1 MAPLSIIDSH
11 IHLWPESMANEQG
24 HAWMTPGMPLAKPQI
39 PEDYFRA
46 SEQQQEQEEQQEQQ
60 EQQEK
65 EEEDD
70 PSSSSSSKPILKG
83 IIYVETDVRYSTPPP
98 TTPTPPTISS
108 LQSWTRGPLQEIQF
122 LRSIITGSYG
132 SHASGKLLGIVAWA
146 PMTQPPLILSQW
158 LQLVQDEAGEQTW
171 LRIKGFRYLLQFI
184 SEKEVFENVVVRNEN
199 LIENLE
205 ILGQRGLVFDVGV
218 DQRSG
223 GIWQL
228 EGMVRVMQKVW
239 ARGEEKGVPVEERV
253 VFVINHFCKPSFFR
267 DGEDEGEEAAAGKKG
282 REGEFQAWQNAV
294 TSMAKFPNTYMKLSG
309 AFSELPEHV
318 LKGGD
323 CDAIARYMM
332 PWVDVVLSAFGPER
346 VMFGSDWPVCN
357 LRGPAGERSWPVWKN
372 VVSRLLE
379 SCIYQGTLLTDQ
391 QKSLVWSGTAQR
403 AYRLA

>member
-1 MAPLSIIDSH
+1 
-11 IHLWPESMANEQG
+11 
-24 HAWMTPGMPLAKPQI
+24 
-39 PEDYFRA
+39 
-46 SEQQQEQEEQQEQQ
+46 
-60 EQQEK
+60 
-65 EEEDD
+65 
-70 PSSSSSSKPILKG
+70 
-83 IIYVETDVRYSTPPP
+83 
-98 TTPTPPTISS
+98 
-108 LQSWTRGPLQEIQF
+108 
-122 LRSIITGSYG
+122 
-132 SHASGKLLGIVAWA
+132 
-146 PMTQPPLILSQW
+146 MTQAPLILSQW
-158 LQLVQDEAGEQTW
+158 LQLVRDEAGEQTW

-184 SEKEVFENVVVRNEN
+184 SEKEVFENLVVRNEN
-199 LIENLE
+199 FVENLE

-267 DGEDEGEEAAAGKKG
+267 DGEDDEEEEEAAAGKKG
-282 REGEFQAWQNAV
+282 REGEFQAWKNAV
-294 TSMAKFPNTYMKLSG
+294 TSMAKYPNTYMKLSG